1 MLPRSGRSAT
11 QPAGAAPS
19 TASKSRPPGGAYAP
33 GSPASS
39 GSKPWKQRSMPS
51 EASYSRKSP
60 RASST
65 ARGVA
70 AWTRV
75 IASEIIE
82 PELLPA
88 RAHTRLVLGGRADG
102 GREVLPAPLRAPLE
116 LPRARRVDQDSVPE
130 PGAELRDVAVLEG
143 RARIDRRAEDPWED
157 HEAVLPGVHSMGER
171 PVHLLVRGRIDVL
184 LDDDDVLVTELG
196 GARAPER
203 GGDLLGLALV
213 RLRDLDDDV
222 HAVRDRRGADGAHS
236 GNAGHRGDISRARG
250 ALDRPQHTVLA
261 GPTRRSAPEA

>member
-19 TASKSRPPGGAYAP
+19 TASRSRPAGGGSAP

-51 EASYSRKSP
+51 EASYSRKS
-60 RASST
+60 RRESST

-70 AWTRV
+70 AWTMV
-75 IASEIIE
+75 IASEIIA

-88 RAHTRLVLGGRADG
+88 LAHTRLVLGGRADG
-102 GREVLPAPLRAPLE
+102 GREALPAPLRAPLE

-130 PGAELRDVAVLEG
+130 PGAELRDVPVLER
-143 RARIDRRAEDPWED
+143 RARVDRRAEDPGKD
-157 HEAVLPGVHSMGER
+157 HDPVQAGVHPVGER
-171 PVHLLVRGRIDVL
+171 PVHLLVRGRVAVL
-184 LDDDDVLVTELG
+184 LDADHVLVAELG

-203 GGDLLGLALV
+203 ARDLLGLALL
-213 RLRDLDDDV
+213 RLLDLPD
-222 HAVRDRRGADGAHS
+222 
-236 GNAGHRGDISRARG
+236 AG
-250 ALDRPQHTVLA
+250 
-261 GPTRRSAPEA
+261 